1 MNVGFQMSARAST
14 AVAWKLIAQIEK
26 SLGEEI
32 LQGSGYAWRCNSAKQ
47 TKETVCLSRLPCIS
61 NRTVLWGACKKT
73 NSDYEKFSRDKQTQ
87 RRYGRAWK
95 RIRDK
100 YAAEHPFC
108 EKCYEHGFLVPVEEV
123 HHKLPLSEGGTHD
136 RSNLIALCKSCH
148 SQIHAKRGD
157 RWHNHWCV

>member
-1 MNVGFQMSARAST
+1 M
-14 AVAWKLIAQIEK
+14 E
-26 SLGEEI
+26 
-32 LQGSGYAWRCNSAKQ
+32 GSVTVPSKPKKPCAYPGCPALVTGRYCAEHAK
-47 TKETVCLSRLPCIS
+47 KV
-61 NRTVLWGACKKT
+61 
-73 NSDYEKFSRDKQTQ
+73 NSDYEKYGRDKNAK

-100 YAAEHPFC
+100 YAAGHPFC
-108 EKCYEHGFLVPVEEV
+108 EKCYERGVLVPVEEI

-157 RWHNHWCV
+157 HWHDR